1 MSRQH
6 DNSKKLAPLLRKLR
20 TRFGAAVLPIAPFA
34 ESHASHAVVN
44 AAQQPAISVSHA
56 TADLAT
62 PASAAQPNSSGGSN
76 SSSGST
82 SFGSVFAK
90 ETILLE
96 LVFALLAWNASTKQA
111 HAALSRIGESVVDF
125 NELRV
130 CDEDEIEALFAC
142 DNYHYAAERA
152 ARIRAALN
160 DVFRRQHGMTLA
172 GLREAPKREARHF
185 LESIDGVPRYAAARV
200 ACGVLGVHAVP
211 VDDRLRDLLARE
223 SVVAQS
229 ASVDE
234 ASNMLERA
242 IASAESHAVVAL
254 LFAWSDAEGSKEL
267 SELAGDNAVVKR
279 DLAADPH
286 DTDATHLPRLHPKK
300 PSKSSVA
307 AASKQL
313 AKPTPKPTPKP
324 TTKPARRATKSAGTT
339 DEFLPATTTTTTT
352 TLNSTK
358 SKSARIKNSAA
369 KDRATGAS
377 PANDDD
383 SKLAVK
389 PAVKPAAKPAAK
401 PTDNQSKSNPSAS
414 SSPRTR
420 QRS

>member
-1 MSRQH
+1 
-6 DNSKKLAPLLRKLR
+6 
-20 TRFGAAVLPIAPFA
+20 
-34 ESHASHAVVN
+34 
-44 AAQQPAISVSHA
+44 
-56 TADLAT
+56 
-62 PASAAQPNSSGGSN
+62 
-76 SSSGST
+76 
-82 SFGSVFAK
+82 
-90 ETILLE
+90 
-96 LVFALLAWNASTKQA
+96 
-111 HAALSRIGESVVDF
+111 
-125 NELRV
+125 
-130 CDEDEIEALFAC
+130 
-142 DNYHYAAERA
+142 
-152 ARIRAALN
+152 
-160 DVFRRQHGMTLA
+160 
-172 GLREAPKREARHF
+172 
-185 LESIDGVPRYAAARV
+185 
-200 ACGVLGVHAVP
+200 
-211 VDDRLRDLLARE
+211 LLARE

-286 DTDATHLPRLHPKK
+286 DTDATHLPRLQPKK

-307 AASKQL
+307 VASKQL
-313 AKPTPKPTPKP
+313 TKPTPKPTPKP
-324 TTKPARRATKSAGTT
+324 TTKPVRRATKSAGTT
-339 DEFLPATTTTTTT
+339 DKFLPASTTTTTT

-389 PAVKPAAKPAAK
+389 LAVKPAAKPTAKLAAK
-401 PTDNQSKSNPSAS
+401 PAGNQSKSNPSAS
-414 SSPRTR
+414 SSLRTR
-420 QRS
+420 QRN